1 MKAEHPHHVI
11 KSPVLS
17 EAASIQSE
25 VHNKYVFKVEPG
37 ANKNQIREAI
47 ESIWSD
53 VKVVGVNTMN
63 YEGKIPGRQG
73 GGVPGK
79 RRKWKKAIVT
89 LRDGDTI
96 DLM

>member
-1 MKAEHPHHVI
+1 MKAEYPHHVI

-25 VHNKYVFKVEPG
+25 AHNKYIFKVEPA
-37 ANKNQIREAI
+37 ANKRQIREAI
-47 ESIWSD
+47 EAIWSD
-53 VKVVGVNTMN
+53 VKVTGVNTMN
-63 YEGKIPGRQG
+63 YKGKIPGRQG
-73 GGVPGK
+73 GGIPGA

-96 DLM
+96 ELI